1 MAELIIVIC
10 ILLAVLAV
18 FILART
24 IYRSFKG
31 RCCEGCKTCNLK
43 SQCKSADKDK
53 E

>member
-1 MAELIIVIC
+1 MPELIIVVC

-18 FILART
+18 FILVRT

-43 SQCKSADKDK
+43 SQCKSSCKD
-53 E
+53 EE